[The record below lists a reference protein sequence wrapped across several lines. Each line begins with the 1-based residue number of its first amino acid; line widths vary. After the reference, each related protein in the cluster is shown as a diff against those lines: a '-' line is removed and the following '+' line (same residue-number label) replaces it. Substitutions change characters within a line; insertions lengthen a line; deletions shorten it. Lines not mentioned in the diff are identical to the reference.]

1 MKIRSYWVKKNYRM
15 KMSSK
20 VFFKFVALALLMSVT
35 VLISPRSLYLFDSNV
50 EKFSNIK
57 KRIIED
63 KRLVEKTCARYLGSL
78 DPWLP
83 VIPPKNGIC
92 GMCYYIEENK
102 KLGHCA
108 NAKVIDFYHSV
119 SFTVLESFLYGNLSY

>member
-1 MKIRSYWVKKNYRM
+1 M

-63 KRLVEKTCARYLGSL
+63 KKLVEKTCARYLGNLKSL
-78 DPWLP
+78 PRPTPL
-83 VIPPKNGIC
+83 KTGSC
-92 GMCYYIEENK
+92 GMCYYIDEDNK
-102 KLGHCA
+102 RGYCV
-108 NAKVIDFYHSV
+108 NAKVIDNDRSKPLIIY
-119 SFTVLESFLYGNLSY
+119 

>member
-1 MKIRSYWVKKNYRM
+1 MDRYREPVNQIHVSTKESTVDKFLNTKQRIVKDKQ
-15 KMSSK
+15 
-20 VFFKFVALALLMSVT
+20 
-35 VLISPRSLYLFDSNV
+35 LI
-50 EKFSNIK
+50 
-57 KRIIED
+57 
-63 KRLVEKTCARYLGSL
+63 EKTCARYLGSL

-83 VIPPKNGIC
+83 VTPPKNGIC

-119 SFTVLESFLYGNLSY
+119 SFTVLESLTVWKLKLVKSKIDIFLL